1 MQVYKITNL
10 INSKI
15 YIGKDTTSDPN
26 YFGSGLLINRSF
38 EKYGKENFIKE
49 VIDETTDYDELSE
62 KEIYWIEKYNS
73 TDREIGYNISKGG
86 DGGDVFSNHPNL
98 DLIKEKISQGSHT
111 KGKTYEEAFGE
122 ERAKEYKEN
131 LKKNIYKNI
140 LSVESKLKNQEK
152 WQKYNN
158 NLKERCNFIKDEINN
173 GHLDEHLYELRLIK
187 KRVNHNFLKNAK
199 EFYNFFGDD
208 LRYIFGKL
216 KIREGETFL
225 KLGVFIQNKDVNGL
239 IGYLDEIPNR
249 FFKKRGDF
257 YAYIGEELS
266 SKIKIKLYESREKT
280 ECEFKIPI
288 IIDNI
293 KYESITDAS
302 KKLNFERTLIGY
314 RLKSTHFKNYLFQ
327 DNKLNEKYKKFEEID
342 PHLSKKQPISVKG
355 KEYQS
360 ITEASKDLKKP
371 FDYISWR
378 LNSST
383 YTDWYYID
391 KEVNLI
397 NTGIKKMKKVNIL
410 GKEYESISQ
419 AVIET
424 GINREIMRYRI
435 KTKKYTEYFY
445 VTN

>member
-26 YFGSGLLINRSF
+26 YFGSGLIINRSF

-73 TDREIGYNISKGG
+73 TDREIGYNISNGG

-158 NLKERCNFIKDEINN
+158 NLKKRCNFIKDEIIN
-173 GHLDEHLYELRLIK
+173 GHLDDHLYELRLIK

-199 EFYNFFGDD
+199 EFYNFFGND

-257 YAYIGEELS
+257 YTYIGEDLS

-342 PHLSKKQPISVKG
+342 PYLSKKQPISVKG

>member
-15 YIGKDTTSDPN
+15 YIGKDTTSDSK
-26 YFGSGLLINRSF
+26 YFGSGLLINRAIK
-38 EKYGKENFIKE
+38 KYGKENFIKE

-122 ERAKEYKEN
+122 EKAISYKKKLKQSLHKSILSPEIRERQKQKWKEYNDNFK
-131 LKKNIYKNI
+131 
-140 LSVESKLKNQEK
+140 S
-152 WQKYNN
+152 
-158 NLKERCNFIKDEINN
+158 RCQFIKDEIVSGNLN
-173 GHLDEHLYELRLIK
+173 DNLDELKLIK
-187 KRVNHNFLKNAK
+187 KRVPNNFLQNS
-199 EFYNFFGDD
+199 EGFYKFFGDD
-208 LRYIFGKL
+208 LKYIFGKF
-216 KIREGETFL
+216 KIREDETFS
-225 KLGVFIQNKDVNGL
+225 KLEILTQNKDVDGL
-239 IGYLDEIPNR
+239 INYLYQLPKR
-249 FFKKRGDF
+249 FFKKRKDF
-257 YAYIGEELS
+257 YDYIGQELK

-280 ECEFKIPI
+280 ECKFKVAI

-293 KYESITDAS
+293 KYNSITEAT
-302 KKLNFERTLIGY
+302 KKLNVSRSLIRK